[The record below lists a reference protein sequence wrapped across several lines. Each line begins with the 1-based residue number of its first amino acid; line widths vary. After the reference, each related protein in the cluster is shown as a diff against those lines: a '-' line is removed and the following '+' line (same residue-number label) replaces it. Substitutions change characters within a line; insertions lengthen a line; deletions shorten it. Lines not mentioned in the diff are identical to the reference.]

1 MTGRLFP
8 STAMPRA
15 RTLSDDTVLERATSV
30 FWKNGYAGTSL
41 RELTQATG
49 LSSAS
54 LYHRFADKDGLFVRA
69 LSRYADDGL
78 VERLAR
84 LSAVAD
90 PLAAIC
96 DFLDELTALSLA
108 DPHQR
113 GCLLVNTAL
122 DGAAMSAAA
131 REIVRARLGEVEA
144 FFAER
149 LQSAVARGTLD
160 SRTDVAAT
168 ATALLGTVF
177 AIRVM
182 ARLDPDPKRL
192 RALSEHAI
200 ASLHKTQKPH
210 NEGVHQ

>member
-1 MTGRLFP
+1 
-8 STAMPRA
+8 MPRA

-54 LYHRFADKDGLFVRA
+54 LYHRFTDKDGLFVRA

-122 DGAAMSAAA
+122 DGAAMSDAA
-131 REIVRARLGEVEA
+131 RALVRARLGEVER

-149 LQSAVARGTLD
+149 LEHAVASGDLD
-160 SRTDVAAT
+160 PRADIAAN

-192 RALSEHAI
+192 RALADHAI
-200 ASLHKTQKPH
+200 ASLPRPSQTRSK
-210 NEGVHQ
+210 GLRR